1 MQELTAPTFTVML
14 TALAARQRVFLNYVL
29 HYSNRNLYL
38 CGKLMVNYESIQI
51 HLRARWTA

>member
-14 TALAARQRVFLNYVL
+14 TAIAVRQSFLNYVL
-29 HYSNRNLYL
+29 RYSNRNVYL
-38 CGKLMVNYESIQI
+38 CGKFMVNYESIQI

>member
-14 TALAARQRVFLNYVL
+14 TAIAVRQSFLNYVL
-29 HYSNRNLYL
+29 RYSNENVYL

>member
-14 TALAARQRVFLNYVL
+14 TAIAVRQSFLNYVL
-29 HYSNRNLYL
+29 RYSNRNVYL